1 MGRQKVSDAR
11 WTKKNNEVHYG
22 WKNHVKADLKT
33 KLILKSKTTPAHVHD
48 SQMFEQ
54 LLDDKDQAVLA
65 DSTYHSAEARGLSDQ
80 TQRPRVPPA
89 QIHAPAIR

>member
-48 SQMFEQ
+48 NEEEE
-54 LLDDKDQAVLA
+54 
-65 DSTYHSAEARGLSDQ
+65 DS
-80 TQRPRVPPA
+80 
-89 QIHAPAIR
+89 